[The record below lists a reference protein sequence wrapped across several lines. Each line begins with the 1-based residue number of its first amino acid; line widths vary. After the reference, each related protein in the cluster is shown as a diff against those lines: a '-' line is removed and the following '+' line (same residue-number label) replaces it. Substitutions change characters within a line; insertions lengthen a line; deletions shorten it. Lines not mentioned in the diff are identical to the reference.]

1 MQSSVRVLNIYNLF
15 VFMFV
20 NMPMCLEQL
29 KLLVRMENSGKKATL
44 VVFYILTTIHATEKI
59 QTRQFLTNIDTFNKT

>member
-29 KLLVRMENSGKKATL
+29 KLLVRMENSGEKATL
-44 VVFYILTTIHATEKI
+44 GVLYILTTIHATENM
-59 QTRQFLTNIDTFNKT
+59 QTRQF